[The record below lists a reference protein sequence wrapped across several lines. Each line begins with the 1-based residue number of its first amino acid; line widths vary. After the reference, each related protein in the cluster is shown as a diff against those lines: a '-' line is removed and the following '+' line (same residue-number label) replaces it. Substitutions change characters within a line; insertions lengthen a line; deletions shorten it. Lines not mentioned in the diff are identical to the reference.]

1 MKYIALFM
9 FFKIFTHLN
18 KAVQSKQFSKT
29 LPYCYVP
36 TCRILLCKVL
46 KQMLS
51 LCKCHQQLKVKN
63 ILLRKAEILQNAKIA
78 HQPRCLYRFHQLLP
92 DIDSYIN
99 IKHKSF
105 QRVTHEISYLCV
117 SCEDRAHKNHSPPG

>member
-18 KAVQSKQFSKT
+18 KAVPSKQFSKT
-29 LPYCYVP
+29 LPYFYVP

-46 KQMLS
+46 KQM